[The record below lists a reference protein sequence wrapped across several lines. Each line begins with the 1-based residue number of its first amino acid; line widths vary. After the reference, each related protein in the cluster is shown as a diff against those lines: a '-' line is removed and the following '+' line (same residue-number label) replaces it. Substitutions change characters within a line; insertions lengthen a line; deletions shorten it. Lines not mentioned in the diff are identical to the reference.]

1 MSRIDQTAPDQ
12 AATAAAQLKDKATD
26 MVDSVK
32 QAATE
37 QYEQARGTAEEYYD
51 RGRESV
57 QQWQHDLETY
67 VQEKPIKALL
77 IAAGAGMVFG
87 MIWKRL

>member
-37 QYEQARGTAEEYYD
+37 QYEHRKGLCREPHGT
-51 RGRESV
+51 
-57 QQWQHDLETY
+57 
-67 VQEKPIKALL
+67 
-77 IAAGAGMVFG
+77 
-87 MIWKRL
+87 